1 MSFTLQQNNIVI
13 DLSLHRSVTVH
24 MSQYDLNSRPINITV
39 TDNRKPYPISQTAT
53 VRYQVHKPDGTF
65 IDDLNN
71 VTINADGTVTI
82 IPSEQFTSTPGT
94 LDAQIKIYEDGK
106 IISPLCF
113 NIIVEKSPID
123 NDEVMSMVT
132 INVIDELLSKL
143 KIVDECAKH
152 LVNYDNPHTVTMN
165 QVGVF
170 TISDEDIN
178 EMFNECFNINNEGGG
193 EIE

>member
-65 IDDLNN
+65 IDDINN

-123 NDEVMSMVT
+123 NDKVMSMIT

-152 LVNYDNPHTVTMN
+152 LVNYDNPHIVTMN

-178 EMFNECFNINNEGGG
+178 GIFNECFNIDTEGGE